1 MLRTIAR
8 NFTATRRVPEKAQ
21 GLDYLLENME
31 PLQTRSSAQKPSE
44 YLPPTSFKTGHSYYP
59 SSFEH
64 TPAQFFKK
72 PSAPDSVKLPDLN
85 RLSLSPNAMSVF
97 LTSMGKIQSRRK
109 TGLSWKEQRKMGKA
123 VRRARQSGLLNTFA
137 VGSNRKL

>member
-8 NFTATRRVPEKAQ
+8 NFTATRRAPQKSQ

-31 PLQTRSSAQKPSE
+31 PLQTRSSAQNPSE
-44 YLPPTSFKTGHSYYP
+44 YLPASSFRTGHSYYP
-59 SSFEH
+59 SSFGH

-72 PSAPDSVKLPDLN
+72 PSAPEGVKLPDLN

-109 TGLSWKEQRKMGKA
+109 TGLSWKEQRKLGKA